1 MPFSPAVTDRER
13 DKFVENPSGETSVR
27 VLVSNE
33 SGSEVPVTGS
43 FGVSGPTGP
52 FKITPVTITDT
63 ASNPVPTPLTNRV
76 SVSIRNLSATTT
88 VYFGS
93 ALIVTPDNAATG
105 GWDIG
110 PGEDFHLD
118 LDDSNL
124 FYMIAPSGES
134 AVVKILEI
142 ASNGGGGGSSLVQ
155 YQEVPSGAIPGNTF
169 TLSQIPAGDAY
180 VAFYVNG
187 ELQTQTV
194 DYTISSN
201 VITTTVSLTATET
214 VNAIY
219 WK

>member
-1 MPFSPAVTDRER
+1 MPFSPAVQDRER
-13 DKFVENPSGETSVR
+13 DKFVENPAGETSVR
-27 VLVSNE
+27 VYVGNE
-33 SGSEVPVTGS
+33 TGQDIPVTGN

-63 ASNPVPTPLTNRV
+63 ASNPIPTPLTNRV
-76 SVSIRNLSATTT
+76 SVSIRNLSAITTI
-88 VYFGS
+88 YFGS
-93 ALIVTPDNAATG
+93 ALTVTPDNTSTG

-124 FYMIAPSGES
+124 FYMIAPATET

-142 ASNGGGGGSSLVQ
+142 ASNGGSGGSSLVR
-155 YQEVPSGAIPGNTF
+155 YKEVPSGAIPGNNF

-180 VAFYVNG
+180 VDFYVNG
-187 ELQTQTV
+187 ELQTQGV
-194 DYTISSN
+194 DYTIASN

-214 VNAIY
+214 VDSTY

>member
-1 MPFSPAVTDRER
+1 MTYSPVVLDRER
-13 DKFVENPSGETSVR
+13 DKFIEKPSGETAVR
-27 VLVSNE
+27 TYVVNATGEEIPVSGN
-33 SGSEVPVTGS
+33 

-76 SVSIRNLSATTT
+76 SVSIRNLSALTTI
-88 VYFGS
+88 YFGS
-93 ALIVTPDNAATG
+93 ALTVTPDNAATG

-155 YQEVPSGAIPGNTF
+155 YQEFPSVSIPVNTF

-180 VAFYVNG
+180 VSFYVNG
-187 ELQTQTV
+187 ELQIQGV
-194 DYTISSN
+194 HYTIASN
-201 VITTTVSLTATET
+201 VITTTVSLTVTET